1 MGGLKGVAKRSLP
14 EKSLAVTV
22 NRGRVFP
29 SVNPGA
35 CSPFSLPFQSLEEL
49 RACFLR
55 SFLRSFLPL
64 LFGRI

>member
-1 MGGLKGVAKRSLP
+1 MNGSRDHTEQFDRMTKIVQLSRAKEMGGLKGVAKSGLR

-35 CSPFSLPFQSLEEL
+35 CSPFSLPF
-49 RACFLR
+49 
-55 SFLRSFLPL
+55 
-64 LFGRI
+64 